1 MIILDSDILSMF
13 AKAEALDVLQ
23 RILSGSRL
31 CITPR
36 IKEEL
41 TVPLQYGYSF
51 PQVIF
56 DRTELIFPTEKES
69 ELNESFQF
77 SDKSLGKGELEA
89 IAVAKKRACIFA
101 TNDRKAIEF
110 AVREGLT
117 IINVHTVLKIAVK
130 KGIYSIREIKGIVR
144 RLESSDNAVI
154 LDKDRIYEDAGEW

>member
-13 AKAEALDVLQ
+13 AKADALDVLQ
-23 RILSGSRL
+23 QILSGSRL

-41 TVPLQYGYSF
+41 TIPLQYGYSF

-56 DRTELIFPTEKES
+56 DHTELIFPTEEEA
-69 ELNESFQF
+69 ELNESFQM

-89 IAVAKKRACIFA
+89 IAVAKKRACIYA
-101 TNDRKAIEF
+101 TNDRKAIEL

-117 IINVHTVLKIAVK
+117 IMNVHTVFKIAFK
-130 KGIYSIREIKGIVR
+130 KGIYSIEEIRGIVL
-144 RLESSDNAVI
+144 RLENSDNAII
-154 LDKDRIYEDAGEW
+154 LDKDRIYEDAL